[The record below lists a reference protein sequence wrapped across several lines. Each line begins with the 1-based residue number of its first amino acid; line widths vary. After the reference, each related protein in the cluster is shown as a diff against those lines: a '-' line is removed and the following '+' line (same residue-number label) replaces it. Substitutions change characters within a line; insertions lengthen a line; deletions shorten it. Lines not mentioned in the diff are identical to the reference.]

1 MMEKIKSLIISNEKA
16 IVQFIKFGMVGALN
30 TVLSYAISNGSYYI
44 LNLHAQVSNMIA
56 FVITVFISYILNGKF
71 VFSEGNEKQ
80 TFLQGLVKVYIS
92 YSVTGLFLASFLI
105 YIEENMFGIPHY
117 IATLMNMVVTIP
129 INFILNKFW
138 AYGDK

>member
-1 MMEKIKSLIISNEKA
+1 MEKIKSLIISNEKA
-16 IVQFIKFGMVGALN
+16 IIQFIKFGMVGALN
-30 TVLSYAISNGSYYI
+30 TVLSYAISNGSYYVMHI
-44 LNLHAQVSNMIA
+44 GAQVSNMIA
-56 FVITVFISYILNGKF
+56 FVITVFISYMLNGKY
-71 VFSEGNEKQ
+71 VFKEGNEKQ

-92 YSVTGLFLASFLI
+92 YSVTGLFLASLLI
-105 YIEENMFGIPHY
+105 YIEETKLGIPHY